1 MKPVYLT
8 FDCYGTLI
16 DWKSGVLSALR
27 DYPNVAPDV
36 FFETWW
42 QVDRRLTCDTAY
54 RRYREVLALDFAEAF
69 QSVGIEISEKKA
81 ECLADGLGDW
91 TPFPDAPAALAA
103 FRRLGFKLGILSN
116 IDNELLERSVDQFGV
131 AIDVRITA
139 ENIRSYKPETR
150 HFEALLERTGLQPA
164 QVLHIAASRFVDI
177 APASRLG
184 FRTMYVQRTEPD
196 GDYEVTPEFTVD
208 TLIDAIPILENL

>member
-1 MKPVYLT
+1 MKPYLT

-42 QVDRRLTCDTAY
+42 QVDRRLTCDAPY

-69 QSVGIEISEKKA
+69 QSVGIAITEQKA

-91 TPFPDAPAALAA
+91 TPFPDAPAALAM

-116 IDNELLERSVDQFGV
+116 IDNDLLERSVDQLGV
-131 AIDVRITA
+131 DIDVRITA

-177 APASRLG
+177 APASKLG

>member
-116 IDNELLERSVDQFGV
+116 IDNDLLERSVDQLGV

>member
-81 ECLADGLGDW
+81 EWLADGLGDW

-116 IDNELLERSVDQFGV
+116 IDNDLLERSVDQLGV

-139 ENIRSYKPETR
+139 ENIRSYKPEPR
-150 HFEALLERTGLQPA
+150 HFEALLERTGLHPA

>member
-27 DYPNVAPDV
+27 DYPNVDPDE

-69 QSVGIEISEKKA
+69 QSVGIAITRKKA

-116 IDNELLERSVDQFGV
+116 IDNELLDRSVEQLGV
-131 AIDVRITA
+131 DIEVRITA
-139 ENIRSYKPETR
+139 EISAPTNPRRATLKPFWKGRDFNPRRCYTLR
-150 HFEALLERTGLQPA
+150 RR
-164 QVLHIAASRFVDI
+164 VLWI
-177 APASRLG
+177 SRLH
-184 FRTMYVQRTEPD
+184 
-196 GDYEVTPEFTVD
+196 
-208 TLIDAIPILENL
+208 

>member
-69 QSVGIEISEKKA
+69 QSVGIEITEKKA
-81 ECLADGLGDW
+81 EWLADGLGDW

-103 FRRLGFKLGILSN
+103 FKRLGFKLGILSN
-116 IDNELLERSVDQFGV
+116 IDNELLERSVAQLGV

-150 HFEALLERTGLQPA
+150 HFEALLERTGLRPA

>member
-1 MKPVYLT
+1 MKPLYLT

-54 RRYREVLALDFAEAF
+54 RQYREVLALDFAEAF
-69 QSVGIEISEKKA
+69 QSVGIAITKKKA
-81 ECLADGLGDW
+81 EWLADGLGDW

-116 IDNELLERSVDQFGV
+116 IDNDLLERSVAQLGV

>member
-16 DWKSGVLSALR
+16 DWKSGVLNALR
-27 DYPNVAPDV
+27 DYPEVDPDV
-36 FFETWW
+36 FFEMWW
-42 QVDRRLTCDTAY
+42 RVDRQLTCGVPY

-69 QSVGIEISEKKA
+69 QSIGIAIASREA

-91 TPFPDAPAALAA
+91 PPFPDAPAALAA

-116 IDNELLERSVDQFGV
+116 IDNDLLDRSANQLGVD
-131 AIDVRITA
+131 IDVCITA

-150 HFEALLERTGLQPA
+150 HFEALLETTGLQPVR
-164 QVLHIAASRFVDI
+164 VLHIAASRFVDI
-177 APASRLG
+177 EPASRLG
-184 FRTMYVQRTEPD
+184 FRTMYVQRSEPD
-196 GDYEVTPEFTVD
+196 ADCDVTPEFTVE
-208 TLIDAIPILENL
+208 TLTDAIPILESL

>member
-27 DYPNVAPDV
+27 DYPNVDPDE

-69 QSVGIEISEKKA
+69 QSVGIAITRKKA

-116 IDNELLERSVDQFGV
+116 IDNELLDRSVDQLGV
-131 AIDVRITA
+131 DIEVRITA
-139 ENIRSYKPETR
+139 ENIRAYKPETR

-184 FRTMYVQRTEPD
+184 FRTMYVQRAEPD
-196 GDYEVTPEFTVD
+196 GDHEVAPEFTVE
-208 TLIDAIPILENL
+208 TLTDAIPILENL

>member
-1 MKPVYLT
+1 MKPVYIT

-27 DYPNVAPDV
+27 DHPTVAPDV

-42 QVDRRLTCDTAY
+42 RVDRRLTCDVPY

-69 QSVGIEISEKKA
+69 QSVGIAITEQKA
-81 ECLADGLGDW
+81 EWLADGLGDW

-116 IDNELLERSVDQFGV
+116 IDNDLLERSVDQLGV
-131 AIDVRITA
+131 DIEVRITA

-208 TLIDAIPILENL
+208 TLMDAIPILENL

>member
-54 RRYREVLALDFAEAF
+54 RQYREVLALDFAEAF

-81 ECLADGLGDW
+81 EWLADGLGDW

-116 IDNELLERSVDQFGV
+116 IDNELLERSVDQLGV